1 MLESEAYCS
10 VFPLSKGIDMLI
22 LTAAEAR
29 KALPMP
35 EAIETMKN
43 AYASPSGGTAI
54 VPLRIH
60 LPIPDRESLSLFM
73 PAFVDSH
80 EGDALA

>member
-1 MLESEAYCS
+1 
-10 VFPLSKGIDMLI
+10 MLI
-22 LTAAEAR
+22 LTPDEVR
-29 KALPMP
+29 KALPMN

-43 AYASPSGGTAI
+43 AHASLSGGTAM
-54 VPLRIH
+54 VPRRIH
-60 LPIPDRESLSLFM
+60 LPIPDREALSLFM

>member
-1 MLESEAYCS
+1 
-10 VFPLSKGIDMLI
+10 MLI
-22 LTAAEAR
+22 LTAGEVR
-29 KALPMP
+29 KALPMN

-43 AYASPSGGTAI
+43 AYASLSGGTAI
-54 VPLRIH
+54 VSLRTH

-80 EGDALA
+80 EGDAFV